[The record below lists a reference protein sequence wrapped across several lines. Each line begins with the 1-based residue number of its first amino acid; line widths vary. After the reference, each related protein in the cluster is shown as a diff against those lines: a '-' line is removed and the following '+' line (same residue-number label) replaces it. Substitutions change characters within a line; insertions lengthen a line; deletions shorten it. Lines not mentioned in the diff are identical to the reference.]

1 MVIVPCSC
9 PLLLWEFVAFLD
21 FLIRPS
27 KYVTC
32 RFFRLFDQAIKMRDT
47 VRHHCL
53 FFAHAHCSSFL
64 RPFSSYVKFV
74 MAMFPCSLLIAASR
88 VCHNQVLVWYWQR
101 TCHFF
106 RHSPLSV
113 LPPAWP
119 YQLAFSFF
127 LFLCALFFT
136 ELRSFWVVHMAVQC
150 SQWFSFFLF
159 LCLPFCSQN
168 CCPFGLS
175 AGLFDAWH
183 WLTFNQTVVSAFL
196 SISPPLG
203 RISAHHG
210 CYPYGFFISHFLHR
224 IVEFSGCSQGCF
236 AGQTCIVFYDWGE
249 EVLLVCLVG
258 GKILVPTFLSFAFVI
273 PFHYTFV

>member
-1 MVIVPCSC
+1 
-9 PLLLWEFVAFLD
+9 
-21 FLIRPS
+21 
-27 KYVTC
+27 
-32 RFFRLFDQAIKMRDT
+32 MRDT

-88 VCHNQVLVWYWQR
+88 VCHNQVLVWYWQS

-183 WLTFNQTVVSAFL
+183 WACWHCLVIIAHIQPNCGQCFPLHFTS
-196 SISPPLG
+196 SWSYISPP
-203 RISAHHG
+203 
-210 CYPYGFFISHFLHR
+210 
-224 IVEFSGCSQGCF
+224 
-236 AGQTCIVFYDWGE
+236 W
-249 EVLLVCLVG
+249 LLSLW
-258 GKILVPTFLSFAFVI
+258 LLYI
-273 PFHYTFV
+273 PFSSQNCRVFRLFTRLFCRANLHCFFMTEVKKFC